1 MKQQQVVPQQPLR
14 QLTPLP
20 DFSVSSQLF
29 IIDMK
34 SKFSGDL
41 TGGTTGGG
49 KFEQIH
55 VQTLDLHWNLAAPD
69 SLSGLLGKFNM
80 LFIIRTL
87 F

>member
-1 MKQQQVVPQQPLR
+1 
-14 QLTPLP
+14 
-20 DFSVSSQLF
+20 
-29 IIDMK
+29 MK

-69 SLSGLLGKFNM
+69 PLSGLLGKFNM